1 MWYQDGQ
8 TDNSYLVR
16 GAWRK
21 STARGRKGPTVTRNR
36 WVKVLQEARG
46 QAGRQSDLTA
56 IGKLSDNLNIC
67 TRLYRKDDTKAVDMT

>member
-1 MWYQDGQ
+1 M
-8 TDNSYLVR
+8 
-16 GAWRK
+16 
-21 STARGRKGPTVTRNR
+21 TRNR